1 MPGWKKEKRVLLIAA
16 GILAARKLATHEG
29 WNAGASNRQ
38 RDSRGGWAELIMTEI
53 DKRWE

>member
-38 RDSRGGWAELIMTEI
+38 RESRGGSLGGA
-53 DKRWE
+53 DNGGD